1 MSAHARCRAIVARF
15 ALLLAGGCGL
25 EDDIS
30 LQRPV
35 HRVNQ
40 PLVLGNDT
48 ADPVTWRFGGEGF
61 STPPGATVAVYLD
74 CADGERMCFETEPR
88 HLFPS
93 MCPLCGRGAVILR
106 ATP

>member
-1 MSAHARCRAIVARF
+1 MSAHARYRDIVALF

-25 EDDIS
+25 EEDIS
-30 LQRPV
+30 LQRPA

-48 ADPVTWRFGGEGF
+48 ADPVTWRFGGEAF
-61 STPPGATVAVYLD
+61 ATQPGATVAVYVD
-74 CADGERMCFETEPR
+74 CAEGERLCFETTPE
-88 HLFPS
+88 HAFPS
-93 MCPLCGRGAVILR
+93 MCPPCGRGAVILR